1 MKKLLIQVNEP
12 QKHNKRFSFRIAI
25 TRIKSECFMKW
36 KLKQYLVFSFDI
48 DQYSDQKGCWT
59 SGTGKVYFLFRVA
72 GVNCNFFVAFML
84 KHLFD
89 EK

>member
-48 DQYSDQKGCWT
+48 DQYSDQKGC
-59 SGTGKVYFLFRVA
+59 
-72 GVNCNFFVAFML
+72 
-84 KHLFD
+84 
-89 EK
+89 